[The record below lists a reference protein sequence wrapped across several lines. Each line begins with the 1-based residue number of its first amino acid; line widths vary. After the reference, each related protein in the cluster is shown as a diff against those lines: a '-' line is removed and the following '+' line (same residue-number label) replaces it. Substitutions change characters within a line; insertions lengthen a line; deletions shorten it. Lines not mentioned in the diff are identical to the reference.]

1 MATLRICYK
10 DANGKVIC
18 YDAQAMTSAKSADR
32 PRPKKEEAGLDIEE
46 AIKEALRARGDREMQ
61 PNPEFITITYYAE

>member
-18 YDAQAMTSAKSADR
+18 YDAPTMTSAQSADR
-32 PRPKKEEAGLDIEE
+32 PRPKKEEAGVDIEA
-46 AIKEALRARGDREMQ
+46 AIKQALRDRGDREMQ
-61 PNPEFITITYYAE
+61 PNPEFISITYYAE